1 MSAGAPLLRKKRQGL
16 GFFPRRQGFGPLGGP
31 PHLPACLSFFGLRFS
46 PACLPASAV
55 SGGACP
61 RDCSPSRCHHRN
73 PQRCLDTGARARA
86 RDPPT
91 RSSSTTAAAGE
102 GEGGTKGVA
111 RQESPQ
117 STESDGEVPEQA
129 IKARLSPCHRATPAC
144 LPRFFWV
151 ALFPSLP
158 ACPSKTGDS
167 CRLIPCLREKNETQR

>member
-1 MSAGAPLLRKKRQGL
+1 MPAACKSPLCIRSATKGLIWAAKSPRAHWRQGINQR
-16 GFFPRRQGFGPLGGP
+16 GRRL
-31 PHLPACLSFFGLRFS
+31 HLPACPRFFGLRFS

-61 RDCSPSRCHHRN
+61 LDCNPSRCHRN

-167 CRLIPCLREKNETQR
+167 

>member
-1 MSAGAPLLRKKRQGL
+1 MRQKCKSVVRFR
-16 GFFPRRQGFGPLGGP
+16 FFPGGREFP
-31 PHLPACLSFFGLRFS
+31 IRSPGSTCLPAPRFFGLRFS

-61 RDCSPSRCHHRN
+61 RDCSPSRCHRN

-167 CRLIPCLREKNETQR
+167 RGPTPCLR

>member
-1 MSAGAPLLRKKRQGL
+1 MRRRRSRSRSRSRSRQASWANLFFYLLGCV
-16 GFFPRRQGFGPLGGP
+16 P
-31 PHLPACLSFFGLRFS
+31 PPKGRESRISKPALACLPAPRS

-61 RDCSPSRCHHRN
+61 RDCSPSRCHRN

-91 RSSSTTAAAGE
+91 RSSLTTAAAGE

-129 IKARLSPCHRATPAC
+129 SIKARLSPCHRATPAC

-158 ACPSKTGDS
+158 ACPSKTGAS
-167 CRLIPCLREKNETQR
+167 

>member
-1 MSAGAPLLRKKRQGL
+1 MALLAAR
-16 GFFPRRQGFGPLGGP
+16 PTC
-31 PHLPACLSFFGLRFS
+31 LPASLFLGCVFLQ
-46 PACLPASAV
+46 PACLPRRFRVVPAPVTAAPAV
-55 SGGACP
+55 ATC
-61 RDCSPSRCHHRN
+61 HRN

-144 LPRFFWV
+144 LPASLFFGC
-151 ALFPSLP
+151 AFPQPACLPLKNRGLMSVNSLP
-158 ACPSKTGDS
+158 PGKKRNPSV
-167 CRLIPCLREKNETQR
+167 LRPR